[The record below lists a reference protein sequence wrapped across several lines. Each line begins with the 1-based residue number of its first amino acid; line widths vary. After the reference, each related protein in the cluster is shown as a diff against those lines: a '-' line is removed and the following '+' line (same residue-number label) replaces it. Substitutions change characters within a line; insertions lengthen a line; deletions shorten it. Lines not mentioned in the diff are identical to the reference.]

1 MKLRI
6 SDHAAI
12 CECEGAFLPLST
24 NKRDALTANILRP
37 TVSRTL
43 KLFHHSNLITRSHN
57 QDMCISGSTSAA
69 DAIDLKSPEAV
80 TEKRTNN
87 KHLTFAPQLA
97 QVVNTGISLEDYSRE
112 ELDSSWW
119 SADEFKNM
127 SDDAKYI
134 MRALREYGG
143 PTCIELLDVSYRRSK
158 RFANR
163 LDGKGIDALL
173 QDPSHYTSELEL
185 WTSRGDGCRGI
196 EKYSSNFQRAE
207 RITGAQKM
215 VAMVVGTRRAGS
227 FSNDE
232 IAEIYA
238 EQSRA
243 DLIFARLMAAA
254 DYLTAYSLP
263 V

>member
-1 MKLRI
+1 
-6 SDHAAI
+6 
-12 CECEGAFLPLST
+12 
-24 NKRDALTANILRP
+24 
-37 TVSRTL
+37 
-43 KLFHHSNLITRSHN
+43 
-57 QDMCISGSTSAA
+57 MCIPDSTYAA

-97 QVVNTGISLEDYSRE
+97 HVVNTGISLEDYSME

-119 SADEFKNM
+119 SFGDIKNM
-127 SDDAKYI
+127 FDDAKFI
-134 MRALREYGG
+134 VQALREVG